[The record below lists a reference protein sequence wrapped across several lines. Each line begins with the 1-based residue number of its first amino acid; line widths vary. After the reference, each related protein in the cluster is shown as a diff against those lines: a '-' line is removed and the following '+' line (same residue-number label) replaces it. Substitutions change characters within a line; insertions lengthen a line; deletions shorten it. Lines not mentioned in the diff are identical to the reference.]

1 MPMRS
6 NVAGKNIS
14 TVEVTNISLH
24 GIWLLV
30 KDREFFLPYS
40 DFPWFKDAKVSAIL
54 DVKLLNAHHL
64 FWPQLDVDIERASIE
79 DLTNYPLV
87 YK

>member
-1 MPMRS
+1 MPMKS
-6 NVAGKNIS
+6 SAVGKNTS
-14 TVEVTNISLH
+14 TVEVTNISQH

-30 KDREFFLPYS
+30 KDREYFLPFG

-54 DVKLLNAHHL
+54 DVKLLHSHHL
-64 FWPQLDVDIERASIE
+64 FWPRLDADIELASLENIE
-79 DLTNYPLV
+79 NYPLV